1 MGRSSRILSLAI
13 AFWGCCLSL
22 SAQDFFTPA
31 ARNAFAQAL
40 FDIGDYSGAKREWA
54 FLITL
59 PNHSLSTDSLHYRI
73 GQCAFREYPS
83 GSADRLKGF
92 ESYTQISTRSP
103 ALFNHSRIAEGYKR
117 LLFDDPKDAVVPSIL
132 ASADSFSREH
142 QRFLEILHPI
152 WVTPQTYPYR
162 KWKDY
167 RQAWQNYRT
176 ARAGFEP
183 KSLVLRKAVKYTDTL
198 VSFYERKRE
207 KSPLLAGTLA
217 TLIPGGGKA
226 YLGNWGQATMI
237 FLTTSLLGLIAYE
250 GHYRHKDWQLYTFGT
265 LAVGYHVMSI
275 YSATLSIRIF
285 NRELPH
291 NFRRALRQ
299 GVTPVLDD
307 VLLFQ

>member
-1 MGRSSRILSLAI
+1 VGRSSRILSLAI

-31 ARNAFAQAL
+31 ARHAFAQAL
-40 FDIGDYSGAKREWA
+40 FDIGDYAGAKREWA
-54 FLITL
+54 FLIQL
-59 PNHSLSTDSLHYRI
+59 PNHNLSTDSLHYRI
-73 GQCAFREYPS
+73 GQCAFREHPP
-83 GSADRLKGF
+83 GSAEWLKGF

-117 LLFDDPKDAVVPSIL
+117 LLFDLPNDAVVPSVL
-132 ASADSFSREH
+132 PLADSLSREH
-142 QRFLEILHPI
+142 QRFQQILYPL
-152 WVTPQTYPYR
+152 WVIPQTYPYR

-167 RQAWQNYRT
+167 RQAFQQYHHNRT
-176 ARAGFEP
+176 GFEP
-183 KSLVLRKAVKYTDTL
+183 QSIVLRKAVKYTDTL
-198 VSFYERKRE
+198 VSFYERKKE

-265 LAVGYHVMSI
+265 LAAGYHVMSI

-291 NFRRALRQ
+291 NFRRALRP